1 MLVAM
6 TSPRFLAAASFSGSP
21 DQVNWNV
28 VRSNMGGYA
37 GNLDGVPF
45 DGQNQKEFHMRSPL
59 AFAESFKC
67 PVRLYF
73 GDQEAYFKA
82 TNQKLAEVAKKKKLD
97 VEAVEVP
104 GDQLRAVFNAMP
116 QCVEFFRKH

>member
-1 MLVAM
+1 M
-6 TSPRFLAAASFSGSP
+6 SGY
-21 DQVNWNV
+21 
-28 VRSNMGGYA
+28 GG
-37 GNLDGVPF
+37 NQEGVPF

-116 QCVEFFRKH
+116 QCIEFFRKH